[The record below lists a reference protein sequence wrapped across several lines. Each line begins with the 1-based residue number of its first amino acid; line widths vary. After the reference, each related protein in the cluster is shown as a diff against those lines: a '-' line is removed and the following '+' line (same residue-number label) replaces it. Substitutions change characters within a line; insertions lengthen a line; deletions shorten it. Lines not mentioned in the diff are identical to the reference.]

1 MENVLDILKLGLP
14 GLVFLL
20 SAFSYRLLTKEQDK
34 EHPSP
39 AILKTIKQYIYVNVA
54 LAILT
59 MASPIIDF
67 KFFGSSVSTQYIQ
80 AKTDANQNEAGLVAV
95 CHGVPYTNRY
105 LLIKDMNTDR
115 LVQVFANRVVPCSD
129 GERIL
134 MSASDAQ
141 HLGWGKDI
149 QSTTVEVV
157 SALPGY
163 KFII

>member
-1 MENVLDILKLGLP
+1 MEEVIDILKMGLP

-20 SAFSYRLLTKEQDK
+20 SMFSYRLLAKEQDK

-59 MASPIIDF
+59 MASPIIDY
-67 KFFGSSVSTQYIQ
+67 KFFGASSTTQYIQ
-80 AKTDANQNEAGLVAV
+80 ARMDTNQNEAGLVAV
-95 CHGVPYTNRY
+95 CHGVPYTTRF
-105 LLIKDMNTDR
+105 LLIKDVDTDR
-115 LVQVFANRVVPCSD
+115 MVQVFADRVVPCSD
-129 GERIL
+129 KEKIL
-134 MSASDAQ
+134 MSNADAQ
-141 HLGWGKDI
+141 HFGWGENI
-149 QSTTVEVV
+149 EETTVEVV